1 MLPAAGSKAIVGRA
15 GDSGA
20 RIPNEYLKQYPKGK
34 PPLAFYA
41 QLKLRGVKC
50 LQRLHLQWVV
60 RNQYARNKAI
70 RRSTSG
76 GKIEQA
82 AVAAASGSRSRKWGD
97 SDAGHMQTGWLGDL
111 AGSSCSDCLC
121 ADSCPRAC
129 SDRHPAPQVSP
140 QGPEAARAS
149 AAAEWSAESVANGPD
164 SANAGESQL
173 SRWVADLGE
182 ILRDVR
188 KLTGASIDV
197 PPGSAVT
204 SERVI
209 AHLGPGAPR
218 DVLAGLFN
226 GTQFNYVMLGSSSD
240 PMAVSSVVLTLK
252 TSAAGETQTA
262 ANVYQNN
269 PGPMPP
275 NRFPQPQPFN
285 QQLIV
290 PQPGNGQPG
299 VGQSANAEG
308 DESKDEEQD
317 NADDSADD
325 QAQAGQPGQPEVNGN
340 VQDQQQQDPNQPN
353 AGPKTPEQ
361 ILEMLRRQQPPGAV
375 IPPPPPQQ

>member
-1 MLPAAGSKAIVGRA
+1 MPGTCRRVGWVILLAALAQTVYAQTDAPAPAPTATRHHKSRHKT
-15 GDSGA
+15 
-20 RIPNEYLKQYPKGK
+20 LKPLVL
-34 PPLAFYA
+34 PPLP
-41 QLKLRGVKC
+41 
-50 LQRLHLQWVV
+50 
-60 RNQYARNKAI
+60 
-70 RRSTSG
+70 SG
-76 GKIEQA
+76 P
-82 AVAAASGSRSRKWGD
+82 
-97 SDAGHMQTGWLGDL
+97 L
-111 AGSSCSDCLC
+111 
-121 ADSCPRAC
+121 
-129 SDRHPAPQVSP
+129 
-140 QGPEAARAS
+140 
-149 AAAEWSAESVANGPD
+149 
-164 SANAGESQL
+164 SQL
-173 SRWVADLGE
+173 PMDQIPPMPAKVSYQGGLLTISAQNSTLGE

-240 PMAVSSVVLTLK
+240 PTAVSSVVLTLK

-262 ANVYQNN
+262 ANAYQNN

-275 NRFPQPQPFN
+275 NRFPPPQPFN

-290 PQPGNGQPG
+290 PQQPG
-299 VGQSANAEG
+299 VGQPANAES
-308 DESKDEEQD
+308 DDSKDEEQE
-317 NADDSADD
+317 NADENADADD
-325 QAQAGQPGQPEVNGN
+325 QAQPGQPVQPGVDGN
-340 VQDQQQQDPNQPN
+340 VQDQQAQPDPNQPN

-375 IPPPPPQQ
+375 VPPPPPQQ

>member
-1 MLPAAGSKAIVGRA
+1 MLRTCRWIALGISLAAPVFLSQTALAQTAAPAPTTTRHHKSHHKAQ
-15 GDSGA
+15 
-20 RIPNEYLKQYPKGK
+20 KQLVL
-34 PPLAFYA
+34 PPLP
-41 QLKLRGVKC
+41 
-50 LQRLHLQWVV
+50 
-60 RNQYARNKAI
+60 
-70 RRSTSG
+70 SG
-76 GKIEQA
+76 P
-82 AVAAASGSRSRKWGD
+82 
-97 SDAGHMQTGWLGDL
+97 L
-111 AGSSCSDCLC
+111 
-121 ADSCPRAC
+121 
-129 SDRHPAPQVSP
+129 
-140 QGPEAARAS
+140 
-149 AAAEWSAESVANGPD
+149 
-164 SANAGESQL
+164 SQL
-173 SRWVADLGE
+173 PMDQIPPTPAKVSYQGGLLTISAQNSTLGE

-240 PMAVSSVVLTLK
+240 PMVVSSVVLTLK

-269 PGPMPP
+269 PGPIPP

-299 VGQSANAEG
+299 VVQTANAEG
-308 DESKDEEQD
+308 DDSKDEEQD

-325 QAQAGQPGQPEVNGN
+325 QAQAGQPVQPDGNGN

-353 AGPKTPEQ
+353 SGPKTPEQ

>member
-1 MLPAAGSKAIVGRA
+1 MPGTCRRVGLGILLAALAQTALAQTAAPAAAPTAIRHHKSHHKTQKPLV
-15 GDSGA
+15 
-20 RIPNEYLKQYPKGK
+20 L
-34 PPLAFYA
+34 PPLPSGPLSQVPMDQIPPTPAKVSFQGGLLAISA
-41 QLKLRGVKC
+41 Q
-50 LQRLHLQWVV
+50 
-60 RNQYARNKAI
+60 N
-70 RRSTSG
+70 ST
-76 GKIEQA
+76 
-82 AVAAASGSRSRKWGD
+82 
-97 SDAGHMQTGWLGDL
+97 
-111 AGSSCSDCLC
+111 
-121 ADSCPRAC
+121 
-129 SDRHPAPQVSP
+129 
-140 QGPEAARAS
+140 
-149 AAAEWSAESVANGPD
+149 
-164 SANAGESQL
+164 
-173 SRWVADLGE
+173 LGE

-188 KLTGASIDV
+188 KLTGASIEI

-252 TSAAGETQTA
+252 TPAAGETQTA

-269 PGPMPP
+269 PGPVPP
-275 NRFPQPQPFN
+275 NRFPQPQAFN

-299 VGQSANAEG
+299 VAQEASADG
-308 DESKDEEQD
+308 DESKDEEQE
-317 NADDSADD
+317 NADDNAEADD
-325 QAQAGQPGQPEVNGN
+325 QGQAGQSVQPGVNGN
-340 VQDQQQQDPNQPN
+340 VQDQQQQQDPNQPN